1 MSVEEVIV
9 AKPFQVADTDFLE
22 KALNAASLRQQVISN
37 NIANV
42 NTKGYQGQSVMF
54 EGHLRE
60 AMESESGSDENPVA
74 GAVDPELGGDEGV
87 GGWTKASLKPTV
99 EAQDGKLNVNNEM
112 SSLAKNQIMYNA
124 LSTKIS
130 GVYGALK
137 WVVEN
142 SGR

>member
-1 MSVEEVIV
+1 MGN
-9 AKPFQVADTDFLE
+9 PFKVADTEYLE

-42 NTKGYQGQSVMF
+42 NTSGYQGQTVNF

-60 AMESESGSDENPVA
+60 AMDNEANAGEDNPVGGCVDQEFASGDA
-74 GAVDPELGGDEGV
+74 GGY
-87 GGWTKASLKPTV
+87 TKANLKPTV
-99 EAQDGKLNVNNEM
+99 ESQDGKLNINNEM

-124 LSTKIS
+124 LATKIS

>member
-1 MSVEEVIV
+1 VS
-9 AKPFQVADTDFLE
+9 KPFQVADTDFLE

-42 NTKGYQGQSVMF
+42 NTQGYQGQTVSF
-54 EGHLRE
+54 ESQLRE
-60 AMESESGSDENPVA
+60 AIDAEGADTEGSPVQ
-74 GAVDPELGGDEGV
+74 GAVDPEFAEGQA
-87 GGWTKASLKPTV
+87 GTWNRHNLKPSV
-99 EAQDGKLNVNNEM
+99 EGIDGKMNINNEM

-124 LSTKIS
+124 LATKIS

>member
-1 MSVEEVIV
+1 MGKEFSIV
-9 AKPFQVADTDFLE
+9 DTTFME
-22 KALNAASLRQQVISN
+22 KALDAASLRQQVIAN
-37 NIANV
+37 NISNV
-42 NTKGYQGQSVMF
+42 NTQGFQAQNVEF

-60 AMESESGSDENPVA
+60 AMDADTAEGKDSNVAPKNVVDSEYSID
-74 GAVDPELGGDEGV
+74 GA

-99 EAQDGKLNVNNEM
+99 STQEGKLNVNSEM
-112 SSLAKNQIMYNA
+112 ANLAKNQIMYNA
-124 LSTKIS
+124 LATKIS

>member
-1 MSVEEVIV
+1 VGN
-9 AKPFQVADTDFLE
+9 PFKVADTEYLE

-42 NTKGYQGQSVMF
+42 NTAGYQGQTVNF

-60 AMESESGSDENPVA
+60 AMDAEAPGSEENPVA
-74 GAVDPELGGDEGV
+74 GAVDNEFSTGDT
-87 GGWTKASLKPTV
+87 GGWTKSNLKPTV
-99 EAQDGKLNVNNEM
+99 ESQDGKLNINNEM

-124 LSTKIS
+124 LATKIS

>member
-1 MSVEEVIV
+1 MG
-9 AKPFQVADTDFLE
+9 KPFKVADTEFLE

-37 NIANV
+37 NIANI
-42 NTKGYQGQSVMF
+42 NTSGYQGQTVSF

-60 AMESESGSDENPVA
+60 AMDAESAQGDENPTA
-74 GAVDPELGGDEGV
+74 GCVDPEFATGDA

-99 EAQDGKLNVNNEM
+99 ENQEGKLNINNEM

-124 LSTKIS
+124 LATKIS